1 MGFYLALS
9 TNGGARRTQSAV
21 SFSSSRIHSSSPDV
35 RVITAGIPLPLIP
48 VVRRALDEAGQD
60 TYDLDM
66 IVCTDDMLDRN
77 VSFVL
82 AETPRIDWLAPAPDD
97 WTELNVPPTLLFTSN
112 IHRVS
117 QADIAEVVRSATN
130 GWPVKYGDDSAFGS
144 CTVGEAI
151 ARVATARPEKE
162 VDDLIV
168 DYVDDED
175 EETGDFDQGGEG
187 EGNDDDDDDD
197 YMVSAG
203 DVDVDGTDF
212 SENLY
217 LAIDDLL
224 DRHS

>member
-1 MGFYLALS
+1 MSFYLALS

>member
-35 RVITAGIPLPLIP
+35 RVIAAGIPLPLIP

-187 EGNDDDDDDD
+187 EGNDDDD

>member
-187 EGNDDDDDDD
+187 EGNDDDDD

-203 DVDVDGTDF
+203 DVDVDVDGTDF

>member
-187 EGNDDDDDDD
+187 EGNDDDD

>member
-1 MGFYLALS
+1 MSFYLALS
-9 TNGGARRTQSAV
+9 TNGGARRTQSTV

-130 GWPVKYGDDSAFGS
+130 RWPVKYGDDSAFGS

-187 EGNDDDDDDD
+187 EGNDDDD

>member
-187 EGNDDDDDDD
+187 EGNDDDDD

>member
-1 MGFYLALS
+1 MRVFS
-9 TNGGARRTQSAV
+9 SPNPPRHHVARRGAAGSSAV
-21 SFSSSRIHSSSPDV
+21 SSSRIHSSSPDV

-97 WTELNVPPTLLFTSN
+97 WAELNVPPTLLFTSN

-130 GWPVKYGDDSAFGS
+130 GWPVKYGDDSALGS

-168 DYVDDED
+168 DYVDDEG
-175 EETGDFDQGGEG
+175 EETGDFDEEGEG
-187 EGNDDDDDDD
+187 EDD

-203 DVDVDGTDF
+203 DVDGTDF

-224 DRHS
+224 DRHR

>member
-1 MGFYLALS
+1 MSFYLALS

-187 EGNDDDDDDD
+187 EGNDDDD

>member
-1 MGFYLALS
+1 M
-9 TNGGARRTQSAV
+9 
-21 SFSSSRIHSSSPDV
+21 
-35 RVITAGIPLPLIP
+35 ITAGIPLPLIP

-187 EGNDDDDDDD
+187 EGNDDDD

>member
-1 MGFYLALS
+1 
-9 TNGGARRTQSAV
+9 
-21 SFSSSRIHSSSPDV
+21 
-35 RVITAGIPLPLIP
+35 VITAGIPLPLIP
-48 VVRRALDEAGQD
+48 VVRRALDEAGQ
-60 TYDLDM
+60 
-66 IVCTDDMLDRN
+66 DRN

-175 EETGDFDQGGEG
+175 EETGDFDQGGVG